1 VIRELKE
8 AAMKK
13 KIGLIG
19 GGQIG
24 GNLALLAAQK
34 QLGDVVLYDIPQVEG
49 MVKGKALDIN
59 QLTAVDGYDCRITG
73 TSEWKD
79 VAGSDLLIVTA
90 GVARKPGMSREDLLD
105 VNLKIMRDVANNI
118 KQHCLNAFVINIAN
132 PLDAMVYALHK
143 ITGFKSSQVVG
154 MAGVLDASRFKFFV
168 AEALG
173 CSIRDIEALVLGG
186 HGDDMVPIIRS
197 ATVGGVPL
205 ARLLSKDRID
215 AIVKRTREG
224 GAELVALYKT
234 GSAYFAPAA
243 AAIAMAESY
252 LLDRKRVLP
261 CAAYLTGQYGI
272 NGYFMGV
279 PVQIGAGGV
288 EKIIELELDS
298 DEKALMSKSFESVKK
313 TVDSVK
319 L

>member
-1 VIRELKE
+1 
-8 AAMKK
+8 MKK

-24 GNLALLAAQK
+24 GNLALLAVQK

-49 MVKGKALDIN
+49 LVKGKALDIN

-73 TSEWKD
+73 TSDWKD
-79 VAGSDLLIVTA
+79 VAGSQLLIVTA
-90 GVARKPGMSREDLLD
+90 GVPRKPGMSREDLLD
-105 VNLKIMRDVANNI
+105 VNLKIMRDVASNI
-118 KQHCLNAFVINIAN
+118 KQHCPNAFLINIAN

-143 ITGFKSSQVVG
+143 ISGFKASQVIG
-154 MAGVLDASRFKFFV
+154 MAGVLDTSRFKFFI
-168 AEALG
+168 AEAVG
-173 CSIRDIEALVLGG
+173 CSIRDVEALVLGG

-205 ARLLSKDRID
+205 TTLLSKDRID

-252 LLDRKRVLP
+252 LLDRKRILP

-288 EKIIELELDS
+288 EKIIELELDP
-298 DEKALMSKSFESVKK
+298 DEKAQMSKSFQSVKK

>member
-1 VIRELKE
+1 
-8 AAMKK
+8 MKK

-24 GNLALLAAQK
+24 GNLALLAVQK
-34 QLGDVVLYDIPQVEG
+34 QLGDVVIYDIPQVEG

-90 GVARKPGMSREDLLD
+90 GVPRKPGMSREDLLD
-105 VNLKIMRDVANNI
+105 INLKIMRDVASNI
-118 KQHCLNAFVINIAN
+118 KQHCPNAFVINIAN

-143 ITGFKSSQVVG
+143 ITGFKNNQVVG
-154 MAGVLDASRFKFFV
+154 MAGVLDTSRFKFFV

-243 AAIAMAESY
+243 AAIAMGESY

-288 EKIIELELDS
+288 EKIIELELDP
-298 DEKALMSKSFESVKK
+298 DEKALMSKSFQSVKK

>member
-1 VIRELKE
+1 MAHK
-8 AAMKK
+8 KK

-24 GNLALLAAQK
+24 GNLALLAVQK
-34 QLGDVVLYDIPQVEG
+34 QLGDVVLYDIPAAEG

-59 QLTAVDGYDCRITG
+59 QLSAVDGYDSRVLG
-73 TSEWKD
+73 TTNWAD
-79 VAGSDLLIVTA
+79 VAGSDVVIITA
-90 GVARKPGMSREDLLD
+90 GVPRKPGMSREDLLD
-105 VNLKIMRDVANNI
+105 INLKIMTDVANNI
-118 KQHCLNAFVINIAN
+118 KVHAPNAFVINVAN
-132 PLDAMVYALHK
+132 PLDAMVYALQK
-143 ITGFKSSQVVG
+143 ISGLPKHMVVG
-154 MAGVLDASRFKFFV
+154 MAGVLDTSRFKCFV

-186 HGDDMVPIIRS
+186 HGDDMVPLVRHS
-197 ATVGGVPL
+197 TVGGVPL
-205 ARLLSKDRID
+205 TELIAKDKLD

-243 AAIAMAESY
+243 SSIAMAESFIF
-252 LLDRKRVLP
+252 DRKRVLP
-261 CAAYLTGQYGI
+261 AAAYLDGQYGI
-272 NGYFMGV
+272 KDFFFGA

-288 EKIIELELDS
+288 EKVHTVELNAE
-298 DEKALMSKSFESVKK
+298 EKALLEKSYQSVKK
-313 TVDSVK
+313 TVEGVK

>member
-1 VIRELKE
+1 
-8 AAMKK
+8 MKK

-34 QLGDVVLYDIPQVEG
+34 QLGDVVIYDIPQVEG

-105 VNLKIMRDVANNI
+105 VNLKIMRDVASNI
-118 KQHCLNAFVINIAN
+118 KQHCPNAFVINIAN

-143 ITGFKSSQVVG
+143 ITGFKNNQVVG

-224 GAELVALYKT
+224 GAELVALYRT

-243 AAIAMAESY
+243 AAIAMGESY

-288 EKIIELELDS
+288 EKIIELDLDP
-298 DEKALMSKSFESVKK
+298 DEKALMSKSFQSVKK